1 MAQYYD
7 VTLKSILKEL
17 PKRFFKILT
26 GFEFAR
32 FLDVQLPFV
41 EYRQP

>member
-17 PKRFFKILT
+17 PKRFFKIL
-26 GFEFAR
+26 
-32 FLDVQLPFV
+32 
-41 EYRQP
+41 